1 MTAAIEA
8 QHLFFSYGHQAV
20 LRDISVVI
28 EQGEFWGIVGPNG
41 AGKTTLLL
49 TMTGYLRP
57 QHGVVL
63 VEGKPVVRMSR
74 RETASRVAFVA
85 QKTEVAFPFT
95 ALEVVLMGR
104 HPYSGLAALD
114 SAGDVETALHA
125 LEQLGCPDIATKR
138 FNELSGGEQ
147 QLVLL
152 ARALAQ
158 EAPVFVL
165 DEPTS
170 FLDLRRQ
177 WMALQVF
184 ADLRAR
190 GATIVATF
198 HDLNIAARWC
208 SKLLLLHDGLVEA
221 AGPPANVLTPT
232 RLESLYGIPLTVDFR
247 PDGIIRV
254 DYP

>member
-8 QHLFFSYGHQAV
+8 QHLIFSYGTQPV
-20 LRDISVVI
+20 LRDVSLTVG
-28 EQGEFWGIVGPNG
+28 QGEFLGIAGPNG

-49 TMTGYLRP
+49 AMTGYLRP

-63 VEGKPVVRMSR
+63 LQGRPVVRMSR
-74 RETASRVAFVA
+74 REAATRVAFVA

-114 SAGDVETALHA
+114 SAGDVATAMNA
-125 LEQLGCPDIATKR
+125 LGRLGCSDIAEKR

-158 EAPVFVL
+158 EAPILVL

-184 ADLRAR
+184 ADLRSR
-190 GATIVATF
+190 GVTVVATF
-198 HDLNIAARWC
+198 HDLNVAARWC
-208 SKLLLLHDGLVEA
+208 STLLLLHDGVVEA
-221 AGPPANVLTPT
+221 AGPPADVLTPA
-232 RLESLYGIPLTVDFR
+232 RLESLYGLALAVDTR
-247 PDGIIRV
+247 PDGTVRV